1 MRMPLVAWLI
11 FLAASVLEVGGDAV
25 IRKGLRGGGVVV
37 VAAGFVML
45 GCYGVTVNM
54 VRWDFSRLLGVY
66 VAVFAAVSVLW
77 GRFVFG
83 ESVPPTTW
91 MGLAIIVAGGLV
103 IQFGAELTFA
113 KGL

>member
-1 MRMPLVAWLI
+1 MPFCAWLI
-11 FLAASVLEVGGDAV
+11 FLAAAIVEVGGNAV
-25 IRKGLRGGGVVV
+25 MRTGLCGGGLAL
-37 VAAGFVML
+37 VAVGFALL
-45 GCYGVTVNM
+45 GCYGMTVNL
-54 VRWDFSRLLGVY
+54 VQWDFSRLLRVY

-103 IQFGAELTFA
+103 IQFGAKLE
-113 KGL
+113 

>member
-1 MRMPLVAWLI
+1 MRTPFVAWLI
-11 FLAASVLEVGGDAV
+11 FLAAAVLEVGGDAV
-25 IRKGLRGGGVVV
+25 VRKGLRGGGLAL
-37 VAAGFVML
+37 VAAGCVML
-45 GCYGVTVNM
+45 GCYGVTVNI
-54 VRWDFSRLLGVY
+54 VQWDFSRLLGVY

-77 GRFVFG
+77 GHFVFG

-103 IQFGAELTFA
+103 IQFGTKLTFA